1 MKLRSIVA
9 AAALFGVTGAQA
21 VEIFS
26 DNFNAAIEG
35 LSVVPTGWT
44 VTDGTVDV
52 VGTVFPLCE
61 GTGLCVDLD
70 GSSSNAG
77 VLSRNFDLQGGVLYT
92 LSFDLAGSQRGS
104 IDDVEVR
111 FGSALLNIDDIASA
125 APNTTYTLDFTP
137 AADGSFAVSF
147 ANAGGD
153 NLGAILDNVAI
164 NGAVQVIPEP
174 ETYALM
180 LLGLGALAQTVRRRR
195 RGAA

>member
-1 MKLRSIVA
+1 MRLRSIVA
-9 AAALFGVTGAQA
+9 AVALLGATGAQA
-21 VEIFS
+21 VEIFA
-26 DNFNAAIEG
+26 DDFDAAVEG
-35 LSVVPTGWT
+35 LSIVPTGWT

-61 GTGLCVDLD
+61 GSGLCVDLD
-70 GSSSNAG
+70 GSSGNAG

-92 LSFDLAGSQRGS
+92 VSFDLAGSQRGS
-104 IDDVEVR
+104 VDDVEVR

-137 AADGSFAVSF
+137 PVDGSYALSF

-180 LLGLGALAQTVRRRR
+180 LLGLGAVASAARRRR
-195 RGAA
+195 RDAS

>member
-9 AAALFGVTGAQA
+9 AAALLAVTGAQA

-26 DNFNAAIEG
+26 DDFDAAIEG
-35 LSVVPTGWT
+35 LSIVPTGWT

-70 GSSSNAG
+70 GSSGDAG
-77 VLSRNFDLQGGVLYT
+77 VLSRNFNLQGGVLYT
-92 LSFDLAGSQRGS
+92 LSFDVAGSQRGS
-104 IDDVEVR
+104 VDDVEVR
-111 FGSALLNIDDIASA
+111 FGSAVLNLDDIASA
-125 APNTTYTLDFTP
+125 TPNTTHTLNFTP
-137 AADGSFAVSF
+137 AADGSYAVSF

-164 NGAVQVIPEP
+164 NGAVQAIPEP

-180 LLGLGALAQTVRRRR
+180 LLGLGALAQAVRRRR